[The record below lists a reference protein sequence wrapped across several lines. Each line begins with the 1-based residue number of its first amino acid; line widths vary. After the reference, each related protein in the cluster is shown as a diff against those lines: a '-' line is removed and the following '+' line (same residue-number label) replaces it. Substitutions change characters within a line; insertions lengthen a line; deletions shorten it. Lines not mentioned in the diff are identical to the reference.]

1 MRVRAAAAS
10 SARTTITLTPTLSRL
25 RERGP
30 NKQQHLQPMRV
41 FYTDHFVL
49 PLPDGHRFP
58 MQKYSLL
65 REAVQAYAPHSLEEA
80 PAANDDQLLLVHEPA
95 YVERMSNGGLTATEI
110 RQIGFPWSPQ
120 MAERARRSAGATVA
134 AAKAALTDRCAI
146 NLAGGTHHAF
156 ADHGEGFCCYN
167 DAAVAARVLQRD
179 QLRPFALRDS
189 EGFDLNSSNTSPIA
203 QRVRKNREPYRVLI
217 CDLDVHQGNGTASI
231 FRDDDSV
238 FTFSMHGA
246 RNYPVRKE
254 ASDLDVELQDGCDD
268 ATYLAALHQHLPQ
281 IIHRF
286 QPHLMIYLA
295 GADPYEGDRLGRLNL
310 TKGGLAA
317 RDRLVLELARD
328 NAVAVAVTMAGGYA
342 HDVADIVDIHFNTVR
357 TAFEVF
363 A

>member
-1 MRVRAAAAS
+1 
-10 SARTTITLTPTLSRL
+10 
-25 RERGP
+25 
-30 NKQQHLQPMRV
+30 MRV

-65 REAVQAYAPHSLEEA
+65 REAVQTYAPHSLEEA
-80 PAANDDQLLLVHEPA
+80 PAARDDELLLAHDAA
-95 YVERMSNGGLTATEI
+95 YVERMSIGTLTANEV

-120 MAERARRSAGATVA
+120 MAERARRSAGATIA
-134 AAKAALTDRCAI
+134 AAKASLSEGCAI

-167 DAAVAARVLQRD
+167 DAAVASRVLQRD
-179 QLRPFALRDS
+179 H
-189 EGFDLNSSNTSPIA
+189 G
-203 QRVRKNREPYRVLI
+203 VRRVLI

-231 FRDDDSV
+231 FRDDGSV

-254 ASDLDVELQDGCDD
+254 ASDFDIELQDGCDD
-268 ATYLAALHQHLPQ
+268 ATYLAALELHLPKV
-281 IIHRF
+281 IKDF
-286 QPHLMIYLA
+286 EPHAVIYLA
-295 GADPYEGDRLGRLNL
+295 GADPFEGDRLGRLKL
-310 TKGGLAA
+310 TKSGLAA
-317 RDRLVLELARD
+317 RDRFVLELALRS
-328 NAVAVAVTMAGGYA
+328 ALPVTVTMAGGYA
-342 HDVADIVDIHFNTVR
+342 VNVADIVDIHFTTVR

>member
-1 MRVRAAAAS
+1 M
-10 SARTTITLTPTLSRL
+10 
-25 RERGP
+25 
-30 NKQQHLQPMRV
+30 KV

-65 REAVQAYAPHSLEEA
+65 RETVQAYSPHSLEEA
-80 PAANDDQLLLVHEPA
+80 PAAQDDELLLAHDVA
-95 YVERMSNGGLTATEI
+95 YVVRMSNGTLTATEI

-120 MAERARRSAGATVA
+120 MAERARRSSGATVA
-134 AAKAALTDRCAI
+134 AAKASLLERCAI

-179 QLRPFALRDS
+179 H
-189 EGFDLNSSNTSPIA
+189 GV
-203 QRVRKNREPYRVLI
+203 QRILI

-231 FRDDDSV
+231 FRDDASV

-254 ASDLDVELQDGCDD
+254 VSDLDVELPDGCQDETYF
-268 ATYLAALHQHLPQ
+268 ATLAHHLPQ
-281 IIHRF
+281 IIKDF
-286 QPHLMIYLA
+286 QPQAMIYLA
-295 GADPYEGDRLGRLNL
+295 GADPYEGDRLGRLKL
-310 TKGGLAA
+310 TKTGLAA
-317 RDRLVLELARD
+317 RDRFVLETAYK
-328 NAVAVAVTMAGGYA
+328 NAIPITVTMAGGYA
-342 HDVADIVDIHFNTVR
+342 VEVTDIVDIHFNTVR

>member
-1 MRVRAAAAS
+1 M
-10 SARTTITLTPTLSRL
+10 
-25 RERGP
+25 
-30 NKQQHLQPMRV
+30 KV

-65 REAVQAYAPHSLEEA
+65 REAVQTYAPHSLDEA
-80 PAANDDQLLLVHEPA
+80 PAVQDDELLLAHDAA
-95 YVERMSNGGLTATEI
+95 YVARMSHGTLTANEI

-120 MAERARRSAGATVA
+120 MAERARRSAGATIA
-134 AAKAALTDRCAI
+134 AAKASLTDRCAI

-179 QLRPFALRDS
+179 HRV
-189 EGFDLNSSNTSPIA
+189 
-203 QRVRKNREPYRVLI
+203 QRVFI

-231 FRDDDSV
+231 FRGDDSV

-254 ASDLDVELQDGCDD
+254 TSDLDVELQDGCDD
-268 ATYLAALHQHLPQ
+268 ATYLAALKQHLPK
-281 IIHRF
+281 IIKAF
-286 QPHLMIYLA
+286 QPQAMIYLA
-295 GADPYEGDRLGRLNL
+295 GADPYEGDRLGRLKL
-310 TKGGLAA
+310 TKIGLAA
-317 RDRLVLELARD
+317 RDRFVLELARD
-328 NAVAVAVTMAGGYA
+328 NAIPITVTMAGGYA

>member
-1 MRVRAAAAS
+1 M
-10 SARTTITLTPTLSRL
+10 
-25 RERGP
+25 
-30 NKQQHLQPMRV
+30 KV

-80 PAANDDQLLLVHEPA
+80 PAAQDDQLLLAHDAA
-95 YVERMSNGGLTATEI
+95 YVGRMSNGTLTATEI

-120 MAERARRSAGATVA
+120 MAERARRSAGATIGAAVA
-134 AAKAALTDRCAI
+134 ALNDWCAI

-179 QLRPFALRDS
+179 HGVQ
-189 EGFDLNSSNTSPIA
+189 
-203 QRVRKNREPYRVLI
+203 RVLI

-231 FRDDDSV
+231 FREDDSV

-254 ASDLDVELQDGCDD
+254 ASDLDVDLQDGCDD

-281 IIHRF
+281 IISHFRP
-286 QPHLMIYLA
+286 QAMIYLA
-295 GADPYEGDRLGRLNL
+295 GADPYEGDRLGRLKL
-310 TKGGLAA
+310 TKSGLAT
-317 RDRLVLELARD
+317 RDRLVLEFAHD
-328 NAVAVAVTMAGGYA
+328 HAIPIAVTMAGGYA
-342 HDVADIVDIHFNTVR
+342 HQVADIVDIHFTTVR

>member
-1 MRVRAAAAS
+1 M
-10 SARTTITLTPTLSRL
+10 
-25 RERGP
+25 
-30 NKQQHLQPMRV
+30 KV

-58 MQKYSLL
+58 MQKYSQL
-65 REAVQAYAPHSLEEA
+65 REAVQAYAPHALCEA
-80 PAANDDQLLLVHEPA
+80 PAAPDDALLLAHHSA
-95 YVERMSNGGLTATEI
+95 YVERMANGTLSPAEI

-120 MAERARRSAGATVA
+120 MAERARRSTGATIN
-134 AAKAALTDRCAI
+134 AAKASLTERCAI

-156 ADHGEGFCCYN
+156 ADHGEGFCCFN

-179 QLRPFALRDS
+179 HGV
-189 EGFDLNSSNTSPIA
+189 E
-203 QRVRKNREPYRVLI
+203 RVLM

-231 FRDDDSV
+231 FRGDNSV

-254 ASDLDVELQDGCDD
+254 LSDLDVELPDGCEDHE
-268 ATYLAALHQHLPQ
+268 YLQTLQHHLPR
-281 IIHRF
+281 IINDF
-286 QPHLMIYLA
+286 QPNAMIYLA
-295 GADPYEGDRLGRLNL
+295 GADPYQGDRLGLLKL
-310 TKGGLAA
+310 TKEGLKA

-328 NAVAVAVTMAGGYA
+328 RAVSIAITMAGGYA
-342 HDVADIVDIHFNTVR
+342 HDVSDIVDIHFNTVL

>member
-1 MRVRAAAAS
+1 M
-10 SARTTITLTPTLSRL
+10 
-25 RERGP
+25 
-30 NKQQHLQPMRV
+30 KV

-65 REAVQAYAPHSLEEA
+65 REAVQTYAPQSLEEA
-80 PAANDDQLLLVHEPA
+80 PGAHDDELLLAHDAA
-95 YVERMSNGGLTATEI
+95 YVERMSRGTLTSTEV

-120 MAERARRSAGATVA
+120 MAERARRSAGATIA
-134 AAKAALTDRCAI
+134 ATTAALTGSCAV

-179 QLRPFALRDS
+179 H
-189 EGFDLNSSNTSPIA
+189 G
-203 QRVRKNREPYRVLI
+203 VRRVLI

-231 FRDDDSV
+231 FRDDASV

-254 ASDLDVELQDGCDD
+254 ISDLDVELPDGCPDE
-268 ATYLAALHQHLPQ
+268 TYLATLGHHLP
-281 IIHRF
+281 RVVSEF
-286 QPHLMIYLA
+286 KPDAMIYLA
-295 GADPYEGDRLGRLNL
+295 GADPFEGDRLGRLKL
-310 TKGGLAA
+310 SKSGLAA
-317 RDRLVLELARD
+317 RDRFVLELARD
-328 NAVAVAVTMAGGYA
+328 HSIPIAVTMAGGYA
-342 HDVADIVDIHFNTVR
+342 HDVNDIVDIHFSTVR

>member
-1 MRVRAAAAS
+1 
-10 SARTTITLTPTLSRL
+10 
-25 RERGP
+25 
-30 NKQQHLQPMRV
+30 MRV

-80 PAANDDQLLLVHEPA
+80 PAAHDDQLLLVHDAA
-95 YVERMSNGGLTATEI
+95 YIERMSHGGLSATEI
-110 RQIGFPWSPQ
+110 RQIGFPWSPP
-120 MAERARRSAGATVA
+120 MAARARRSAGATIA
-134 AAKAALTDRCAI
+134 AATAALHERCAI

-179 QLRPFALRDS
+179 HDVQ
-189 EGFDLNSSNTSPIA
+189 
-203 QRVRKNREPYRVLI
+203 RVLI

-254 ASDLDVELQDGCDD
+254 ASDLDLELLDGCDD
-268 ATYLAALHQHLPQ
+268 ATYLAALHTHLPP
-281 IIHRF
+281 IIKRF
-286 QPHLMIYLA
+286 QPQAMIYLA
-295 GADPYEGDRLGRLNL
+295 GADPYQGDRLGRLKL
-310 TKGGLAA
+310 TKSGLAA
-317 RDRLVLELARD
+317 RDRFVLELARD
-328 NAVAVAVTMAGGYA
+328 YAVAVAVTMAGGYA

>member
-1 MRVRAAAAS
+1 MK
-10 SARTTITLTPTLSRL
+10 I
-25 RERGP
+25 
-30 NKQQHLQPMRV
+30 

-65 REAVQAYAPHSLEEA
+65 REAVQRYSPHSLEEA
-80 PAANDDQLLLVHEPA
+80 PAAGDEELLLVHDAA
-95 YVERMSNGGLTATEI
+95 YVERMSNGALTAAEI

-120 MAERARRSAGATVA
+120 MAERARRSSGATLA
-134 AAKAALTDRCAI
+134 AAKASSTERCAI

-179 QLRPFALRDS
+179 HGVQ
-189 EGFDLNSSNTSPIA
+189 
-203 QRVRKNREPYRVLI
+203 RVLI

-231 FRDDDSV
+231 FRNDDSV

-254 ASDLDVELQDGCDD
+254 TSNMDIELKDGCDD
-268 ATYLAALHQHLPQ
+268 ATYLAALEQHLPQ
-281 IIHRF
+281 IIKNF
-286 QPHLMIYLA
+286 QPHAMIYLA
-295 GADPYEGDRLGRLNL
+295 GADPYEGDRLGRLKL
-310 TKGGLAA
+310 SKSGLVA
-317 RDRLVLELARD
+317 RDRFVLELARD
-328 NAVAVAVTMAGGYA
+328 NAIPVAVTMAGGYA
-342 HDVADIVDIHFNTVR
+342 HNIADIVDIHFNTVR